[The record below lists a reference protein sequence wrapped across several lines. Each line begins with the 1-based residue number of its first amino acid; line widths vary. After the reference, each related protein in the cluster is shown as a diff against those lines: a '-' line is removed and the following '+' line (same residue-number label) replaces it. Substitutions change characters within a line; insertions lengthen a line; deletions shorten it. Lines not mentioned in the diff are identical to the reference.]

1 MDDGSVKI
9 QSGINI
15 NIKRTDGE
23 YDRAGDLSQAH
34 ILIVVIPLANLD
46 LLIPDTTGDG
56 VDNVAIITSIVIHI
70 GITV

>member
-23 YDRAGDLSQAH
+23 YDHAGD
-34 ILIVVIPLANLD
+34 I
-46 LLIPDTTGDG
+46 TE
-56 VDNVAIITSIVIHI
+56 AIILFHTIPSRNWLLLVPDGTAGRDHIIHL
-70 GITV
+70 VLS

>member
-23 YDRAGDLSQAH
+23 FDQNSYSL
-34 ILIVVIPLANLD
+34 
-46 LLIPDTTGDG
+46 
-56 VDNVAIITSIVIHI
+56 
-70 GITV
+70 